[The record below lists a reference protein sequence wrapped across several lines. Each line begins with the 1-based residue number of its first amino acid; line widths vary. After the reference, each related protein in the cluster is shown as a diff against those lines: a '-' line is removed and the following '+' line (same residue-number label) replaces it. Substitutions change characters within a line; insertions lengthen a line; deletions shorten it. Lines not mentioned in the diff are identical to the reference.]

1 MSKTKYLKRKPKHRR
16 KTKRGGAAARR
27 KRGITFIPTIITA
40 DAITQ
45 YFNDTTSTYPYLIE
59 IPTFELTDITVP
71 PFEQRRREI
80 NRETSL
86 DMYYYTEPP
95 YFYKKCVFNFEN
107 ISEPEYQQLIKAFL
121 NELRFNIQA
130 VTLIDTCGFKTST
143 PNGYHFSVN
152 QVDKTVTFVLRLGYI
167 DLSKTKP
174 IVDEDLPSLKQIDL
188 CLHTHQL
195 QHGDMAKRNIKKMND
210 GTFLIYDWGEA
221 ETVGVGGISNQSLRP
236 VIN

>member
-1 MSKTKYLKRKPKHRR
+1 MSKTKYLKRKTKNKR
-16 KTKRGGAAARR
+16 KTKRGGARR
-27 KRGITFIPTIITA
+27 KRGITYIPTIITA
-40 DAITQ
+40 DAIMQ
-45 YFNDTTSTYPYLIE
+45 FFNDTTSQYPYLIE
-59 IPTFELTDITVP
+59 IPTFELTDITVS
-71 PFEQRRREI
+71 PFEERKRDI
-80 NRETSL
+80 NRDTTL

-95 YFYKKCVFNFEN
+95 YFYKKCMFNFEN

-152 QVDKTVTFVLRLGYI
+152 PLDKTVTFVLRLGYI
-167 DLSKTKP
+167 DLSTTMP
-174 IVDEDLPSLKQIDL
+174 IVDEDLPSLKRIDS
-188 CLHTHQL
+188 CLHEHQL

-221 ETVGVGGISNQSLRP
+221 EKVGVGGISNQSLRP